1 MANLAIWRPQ
11 ERASWL
17 RGFPDSIYDTTPA
30 THLARLMNALCGD
43 PGVGRVRKELMLKRA
58 QTELDATRFYDLDN
72 VYSAL
77 FDFPRLESETYSVM
91 PSDLMTWAEWQDAQV
106 KDAHYRRRIR
116 KYMEAFMWG
125 GTRRGVELCVEAACG
140 CDAEAFSAD
149 EFYEAC
155 GVRDADE
162 LYDTVHGLQRG
173 MQVGVEPTDDMAGVS
188 YADDS
193 DSQGGRVSDFSEYVV
208 VAMRDDP
215 VTSEE
220 LLLAHRALS
229 RVAPDHAR
237 AVVISRRELS
247 SRMVLDGCDEAYV
260 PIRGVQA
267 SSSWWNVTRT
277 VTGRMDWEYRKYP
290 HLWVKPGV
298 PVEAPRQ
305 ALVLSQEES
314 FDMTPL
320 AVSAQASTCHEG
332 KYGRLMAALF
342 SDITETTQETEPMC
356 AVSRSS
362 NRRYTASFY
371 GGTDVVDW
379 SYPVEYIPELDRRFS
394 ELARSARWWSSE
406 ESKSGTEYVEVYL
419 KRVVPLNRV
428 SLSVSQKPVRVVPY
442 YSSGVDANGD
452 RVWCRALSSD
462 GSPMAHS
469 VRTWGGSSVG
479 SSFVGVDFETMLVEA
494 DAVRVEFERLDVP
507 YRETRQD
514 GSKVEERPAYSV
526 DVRDLSVMW
535 DVLSRQDCRDAV
547 FEDPF
552 GNKLETGV
560 REMLPEG
567 LLDGDPET
575 YWCSQPNVSPNAV
588 EWLVMD
594 VRDDSGGPQR
604 IGFLDIEAVY
614 EGARMN
620 VYSSD
625 DAEEWVPYPEPFEL
639 RSGRVDLPDRRA
651 SFIKLEFTLLCGVP
665 YSPVTDGIRVRTLE
679 FPPSEVSY
687 AASLKTESSSMSR
700 TERLLTSPDDLAYD
714 NAGVYDVLGAP
725 DIYSRN
731 DSPLQGAQ
739 RRSAFL
745 FTSDAYRSRDWSQ
758 VSGAYGDD
766 MAVESNMT
774 TSYRTVPTV
783 RQDGSYVRL
792 MFHETGR
799 HRYRVNWHERKYDA
813 AFVVG
818 IKSIRAGYGGQNL
831 HARPGEPFVVQMGD
845 SNMVGDADQWELVD
859 GERMVPSTSKA
870 LCTLQTQDLQTVVPF
885 RAFDFATNQRMPD
898 QVFEHPS
905 DMSRE
910 WHGTASKAYRDEF
923 GVSGTVLHAE
933 RGESGFGVE
942 SEGKLVCA
950 NGVARFEAEVFPS
963 QVGDDVE
970 TSDWTVECRDQF
982 GEQVYSMTYSCESG
996 QWTKMG
1002 CVFTPQP
1009 GGGWWDLSYAY
1020 RMRVPLMGPVEE
1032 GSHVFVP
1039 FVDVDA
1045 IRKLDGVR
1053 DDLADLRLVRH
1064 SGTETSEIPYDM
1076 TDNMEL
1082 WFRCAQGL
1090 SAGQQA
1096 NGYFERSTGVFTDA
1110 YYVYFGNAH
1119 ETSPSRDSWRD
1130 VFDHTVEA
1138 SGDAAFGESG
1148 ATLSKGGGIG
1158 CDGVPMPAGG
1168 GFASMW
1174 LELSENLS
1182 EVPDGSEG
1190 IADVRYLLD
1199 MEDDDGTRVSAYLFE
1214 RQLVLSV
1221 RDADGFES
1229 SAVTADGELERAGLV
1244 RGARRLVLLTW
1255 GAQGSASTY
1264 VDGAVDASGS
1274 RRRRCEVRVGSPE
1287 PLRLVPNVYDEKSY
1301 SGGLY

>member
-17 RGFPDSIYDTTPA
+17 RGFPDSIYDKTPA
-30 THLARLMNALCGD
+30 THLARIMQALCGD

-58 QTELDATRFYDLDN
+58 QTALDATRFSDLDN
-72 VYSAL
+72 VYSVL
-77 FDFPRLESETYSVM
+77 FDFPRLESETYAIA
-91 PSDLMTWAEWQDAQV
+91 PSELMTWGEWQDAQV

-162 LYDTVHGLQRG
+162 LYDTVHGLQDG
-173 MQVGVEPTDDMAGVS
+173 IQVGVEPTDDMEGVS
-188 YADDS
+188 YADDAEAK
-193 DSQGGRVSDFSEYVV
+193 GGRVADFSEYVV

-215 VTSEE
+215 VSAEE

-237 AVVISRRELS
+237 AVVMSRMELS
-247 SRMVLDGCDEAYV
+247 SKMVLEGCDEVSV

-314 FDMTPL
+314 FDMTPT
-320 AVSAQASTCHEG
+320 AVSAKASTCHEG
-332 KYGRLMAALF
+332 RYNRLMSRLF
-342 SDITETTQETEPMC
+342 SDITATTQETEPMC

-394 ELARSARWWSSE
+394 EIARSSRWWSSE
-406 ESKSGTEYVEVYL
+406 EARSGTEYVEVYL
-419 KRVVPLNRV
+419 KRSVPLNRI

-442 YSSGVDANGD
+442 YSSGTSDGE
-452 RVWCRALSSD
+452 RVWRRARSSD

-469 VRTWGGSSVG
+469 VRSWGGSSVG
-479 SSFVGVDFETMLVEA
+479 SSFVGIDFETQLVEA
-494 DAVRVEFERLDVP
+494 DAVRIEFERLDVP
-507 YRETRQD
+507 YTETGSD
-514 GSKVEERPAYSV
+514 GSRTEQRPAYSV
-526 DVRDLSVMW
+526 DVRDMSVRW
-535 DVLSRQDCRDAV
+535 DVLSRQDVRDAV

-552 GNKLETGV
+552 GNRVETGV
-560 REMLPEG
+560 RDMLPEG
-567 LLDGDPET
+567 MLDGDPET

-588 EWLVMD
+588 EWLVLD
-594 VRDDSGGPQR
+594 VRDDDGCPQR
-604 IGFLDIEAVY
+604 VGFLDIEAVY

-620 VYSSD
+620 AYSSD
-625 DAEEWVPYPEPFEL
+625 DAETWVPYPEPFEL
-639 RSGRVDLPDRRA
+639 RSGRIDLPDRRT
-651 SFIKLEFTLLCGVP
+651 SFIKLEFTNLCGLP
-665 YSPVTDGIRVRTLE
+665 YCPVAEGIRVKTLE

-687 AASLKTESSSMSR
+687 AASLKTESSAMSR
-700 TERLLTSPDDLAYD
+700 TEMLLTSPDDLSYD

-725 DIYSRN
+725 DIYSRK

-739 RRSAFL
+739 RKSAFL
-745 FTSDAYRSRDWSQ
+745 FTSDAYRSREWSQ

-766 MAVESNMT
+766 MAIESGMNV
-774 TSYRTVPTV
+774 SYRNVPTASL
-783 RQDGSYVRL
+783 DGSYLRL
-792 MFHETGR
+792 MFHEAGP

-818 IKSIRAGYGGQNL
+818 IKSVRAGYGGQNL

-845 SNMVGDADQWELVD
+845 SNMVGDVNQWELVD

-885 RAFDFATNQRMPD
+885 RAFDFATNQRQPD
-898 QVFEHPS
+898 QVFAHPS

-910 WHGTASKAYRDEF
+910 WHEIIPTKAYRDEF

-933 RGESGFGVE
+933 RGADGFGVR
-942 SEGKLVCA
+942 SDGKLVCA

-970 TSDWTVECRDQF
+970 TSHWTVECRDQF

-1009 GGGWWDLSYAY
+1009 GSGWWDLSYSY
-1020 RMRVPLMGPVEE
+1020 RMRVPLVGPVEA

-1039 FVDVDA
+1039 FFDVDA
-1045 IRKLDGVR
+1045 MRRLDGVR

-1082 WFRCAQGL
+1082 WFRCPQAL
-1090 SAGQQA
+1090 EAGQQA
-1096 NGYFERSTGVFTDA
+1096 NGYFERSTGRFTDA
-1110 YYVYFGNAH
+1110 YYVYFGNPG
-1119 ETSPSRDSWRD
+1119 ETSATKDDWED
-1130 VFDHTVEA
+1130 VFDHIVEA
-1138 SGDAAFGESG
+1138 EGDAEFGDGG
-1148 ATLSKGGGIG
+1148 ALLSVGGLR
-1158 CDGVPMPAGG
+1158 CDGVPIPKGG
-1168 GFASMW
+1168 GFVSMW
-1174 LELSENLS
+1174 LELADDLV
-1182 EVPDGSEG
+1182 EVRDGARG
-1190 IADVRYLLD
+1190 TADERCLLD
-1199 MEDDDGTRVSAYLFE
+1199 MEGEDGTEVSAYLFE

-1221 RDADGFES
+1221 REPDGFES

-1255 GAQGSASTY
+1255 GAQGSAPTY
-1264 VDGAVDASGS
+1264 VGGMPDPSSA
-1274 RRRRCEVRVGSPE
+1274 RRRRCEIRVGSLE
-1287 PLRLVPNVYDEKSY
+1287 PLRLVQNVYDEKDY
-1301 SGGLY
+1301 SRGTY